1 MKESFDTV
9 KSEKNIRV
17 DLLRAFLDQV
27 KACAKM
33 PENLVKMS
41 VHGRLITR
49 GDSGEVKALIDKKE
63 GRLNRPSGEN

>member
-9 KSEKNIRV
+9 KSEKKIRV